1 MNLFENSRLGSQN
14 LDLLRGSNRSYYDQ
28 ENSKDFVNIKMP
40 KKPTEGAAGGPS
52 GGLLGKDDDLRTK
65 IRFLEDE
72 IIKLK
77 KNYQE
82 KLADQPLDMNVEN
95 IGSLR
100 KELNLLA
107 TQIQQKS
114 ESLLELRKWNRE
126 NELKKEKKILK

>member
-1 MNLFENSRLGSQN
+1 
-14 LDLLRGSNRSYYDQ
+14 
-28 ENSKDFVNIKMP
+28 MP

-82 KLADQPLDMNVEN
+82 KLADQVRL
-95 IGSLR
+95 SLSYL
-100 KELNLLA
+100 KCKLA
-107 TQIQQKS
+107 T
-114 ESLLELRKWNRE
+114 
-126 NELKKEKKILK
+126 

>member
-1 MNLFENSRLGSQN
+1 
-14 LDLLRGSNRSYYDQ
+14 
-28 ENSKDFVNIKMP
+28 
-40 KKPTEGAAGGPS
+40 
-52 GGLLGKDDDLRTK
+52 
-65 IRFLEDE
+65 
-72 IIKLK
+72 
-77 KNYQE
+77 
-82 KLADQPLDMNVEN
+82 MNVEN